1 MKGYETA
8 FDICDKL
15 STDEIIKENNILIYP
30 GGWKADFFNI
40 IIKDFEEYD
49 DNVKYACQKVKKSIE
64 DYEGW
69 TFIKEAYDE
78 KTNQIEIHSKH
89 M

>member
-69 TFIKEAYDE
+69 TFIKEA
-78 KTNQIEIHSKH
+78 
-89 M
+89 